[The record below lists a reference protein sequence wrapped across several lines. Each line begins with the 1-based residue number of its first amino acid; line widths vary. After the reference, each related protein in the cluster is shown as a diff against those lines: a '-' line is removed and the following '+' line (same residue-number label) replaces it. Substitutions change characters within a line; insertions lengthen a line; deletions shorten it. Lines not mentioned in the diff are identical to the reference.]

1 MTPERPYPDL
11 VCESCGSRF
20 GQTPLAARSGTWHVG
35 KCGVCNANAAVSDP
49 RDFGGLKPEWQTY
62 KPPFQPSAT
71 ELLER
76 LYPVSKR
83 VSDALLATGI
93 DFTRKNSAMKTLDNE
108 TFARVVQARLNQYG
122 HSLKVDGHAGPA
134 TSRAFHAA
142 LPDKA
147 PAPPVPAAPVA
158 PGEFSK
164 RTMESLAGLNKKA
177 RARLEVFLAEAIRHA
192 VDRHGVTIEVISGFR
207 SPEQQTAL
215 YAQGR
220 TKPGSIVTNAKAWQ
234 SWHNYGLAIDLG
246 LFRAGKYLDSSAP
259 KLAAQIYAEL
269 GAIAA
274 AHGIEWAG
282 TWKTFKEGPHFQF
295 TGGIT
300 QAEAK
305 KRYLAGGVQKVL

>member
-1 MTPERPYPDL
+1 MAKL
-11 VCESCGSRF
+11 
-20 GQTPLAARSGTWHVG
+20 Q
-35 KCGVCNANAAVSDP
+35 
-49 RDFGGLKPEWQTY
+49 
-62 KPPFQPSAT
+62 AT
-71 ELLER
+71 L
-76 LYPVSKR
+76 S
-83 VSDALLATGI
+83 S
-93 DFTRKNSAMKTLDNE
+93 MKTRDNE
-108 TFARVVQARLNQYG
+108 AFACVAQTRLKQYG
-122 HSLKVDGHAGPA
+122 HSLKVDGHAGPV
-134 TSRAFHAA
+134 TLRAFHAA
-142 LPDKA
+142 LPDKP

-164 RTMESLAGLNKKA
+164 RTTESLAGLNRKA
-177 RARLEVFLAEAIRHA
+177 RVRLEQFLAESIRHA
-192 VDRHGVTIEVISGFR
+192 ADRHGVSIEVISGFR

-220 TKPGSIVTNAKAWQ
+220 TKPGTIVVTNARAWQ
-234 SWHNYGLAIDLG
+234 SWHNYGLAMDLG

-282 TWKTFKEGPHFQF
+282 TWKSFKEGPHFQF